1 MLPARDT
8 IFARSSGSGRA
19 GVAVFRVSGPKAGEV
34 LDAFC
39 GGRGEPRR
47 ARLVTLRL
55 ADGTVLDQGLALW
68 FPGPASFTG
77 EDVAEL
83 HLHGSPAVERAF
95 EDAMLGFGLTLATA
109 GAFTMRAFEAGKLDL
124 AQAEGLGD
132 LLSAETEAQR
142 RQALGQ
148 LGGALSAR
156 AEDWRAQVLAALAA
170 YEAAVD
176 FPDEEDVPDDIAAR
190 VTGPLEAMRAD
201 MAAALAGAGGAAR
214 LREGVTVVITGPPNA
229 GKSSL
234 LNRLAG
240 SDRAIVS
247 DEAGTTRDLLE
258 VRIEIGGQLV
268 TLIDT
273 AGLREGQGAVEREGI
288 ERARRAAETADL
300 RVEVRD
306 AATVTT
312 PPGAADRTLHVANK
326 ADLLTTPP
334 PDGWL
339 PVSALSAEGTAPL
352 LGAITEQVGAEGG
365 EGALT
370 RERHVALVRSALS
383 RTATL
388 TRTDLPPEL
397 ASETLRLALL
407 DLEELTGRIAPDDVL
422 GEVFAGF
429 CIGK

>member
-8 IFARSSGSGRA
+8 IFARSSGAGRA
-19 GVAVFRVSGPKAGEV
+19 GVSVFRISGPRAGEV

-39 GGRGEPRR
+39 GGRGKPRL
-47 ARLVTLRL
+47 ARLVTMRL
-55 ADGTVLDQGLALW
+55 TDGTVLDQGLALW
-68 FPGPASFTG
+68 FPAPASFTG

-95 EDAMLGFGLTLATA
+95 GDAMIAFGLSPATA
-109 GAFTMRAFEAGKLDL
+109 GAFTLRAFEAGKLDL
-124 AQAEGLGD
+124 APAGGLGD
-132 LLSAETEAQR
+132 LLAAETEAQR

-156 AEDWRAQVLAALAA
+156 AEGWRAQVLNALAA

-190 VTGPLEAMRAD
+190 ATGPLEALRAD
-201 MAAALAGAGGAAR
+201 MIDALAGAGGAAR

-240 SDRAIVS
+240 TDRAIVS
-247 DEAGTTRDLLE
+247 EEAGTTRDLLE
-258 VRIEIGGQLV
+258 ARIEVAGHLV

-273 AGLREGQGAVEREGI
+273 AGLREGEGAIEREGI
-288 ERARRAAETADL
+288 ARARQAAETADL

-306 AATVTT
+306 AVTVMG
-312 PPGAADRTLHVANK
+312 PPPSDGNALYVANK
-326 ADLLTTPP
+326 TDLLSSAPP
-334 PDGWL
+334 KGWL
-339 PVSALSAEGTAPL
+339 AVSAMRTDGIVPL
-352 LGAITEQVGAEGG
+352 VDALTERIAAGGG

-370 RERHVALVRSALS
+370 RERHVTLVRSAVD
-383 RTATL
+383 RTKL
-388 TRTDLPPEL
+388 VGGGLPPEL
-397 ASETLRLALL
+397 ASETLRLVLR
-407 DLEELTGRIAPDDVL
+407 DLEELMGRIAPDDVL
-422 GEVFAGF
+422 DEVFAGF

>member
-1 MLPARDT
+1 MSAPPRET

-19 GVAVFRVSGPKAGEV
+19 GVTVFRVSGPRAGTV

-47 ARLVTLRL
+47 ARLARVTLP
-55 ADGTVLDQGLALW
+55 DGSLLDEGLTLW

-95 EDAMLGFGLTLATA
+95 EDAMTAFGLTPAPA
-109 GAFTMRAFEAGKLDL
+109 GAFTLRAFAAGKLDL

-132 LLSAETEAQR
+132 LLAAETEAQR

-148 LGGALSAR
+148 LGGRMGAL
-156 AEDWRAQVLAALAA
+156 AEGWRRDILAAMASL
-170 YEAAVD
+170 EASVD
-176 FPDEEDVPDDIAAR
+176 FPDEEDVPEGLGA
-190 VTGPLEAMRAD
+190 EAMATLGRLHD
-201 MAAALAGAGGAAR
+201 DLRAALAGAGGAAR
-214 LREGVTVVITGPPNA
+214 VREGTTVVITGPPNA

-240 SDRAIVS
+240 EDRAIVS
-247 DEAGTTRDLLE
+247 DVAGTTRDLLE
-258 VRIEIGGQLV
+258 ARLTLRGQLV

-273 AGLREGQGAVEREGI
+273 AGLREGEGAVEREGI
-288 ERARRAAETADL
+288 ARARRAAEQADL

-306 AATVTT
+306 ARDALPPVT
-312 PPGAADRTLHVANK
+312 PDERTLYVANK
-326 ADLLTTPP
+326 TDVAGSPP
-334 PDGWL
+334 EGWHA
-339 PVSALSAEGTAPL
+339 VSALDGTGMSEL
-352 LGAITEQVGAEGG
+352 LDDLSDRVAAQG

-370 RERHVALVRSALS
+370 RGRHVRLVRRAADRIESLHA
-383 RTATL
+383 A
-388 TRTDLPPEL
+388 LPPEV
-397 ASETLRLALL
+397 AAESLRLVLR
-407 DLEELTGRIAPDDVL
+407 DLEELTGRIAPDEVL
-422 GEVFAGF
+422 GEVFSSF